1 MLKGLS
7 KSKNNDEDPNLEIIF
22 FTSPTCG
29 PCHII
34 EKDLVETVEKGKLP
48 IKITRIDVTKN
59 PEIAEQHD
67 IIACP
72 TLVFRDFMKIYG
84 VCRRDE
90 LEELV
95 SSYFAKI
102 FEF

>member
-1 MLKGLS
+1 MFTDLS
-7 KSKNNDEDPNLEIIF
+7 ESKINDGIPDLEIIF

-34 EKDLVETVEKGKLP
+34 EKNLVETVVKRKLP
-48 IKITRIDVTKN
+48 IKITRIDVTKK

-67 IIACP
+67 VVACP

-84 VCRRDE
+84 SCGRAE